1 MFIKLLLNEGHSG
14 AVGNSRPEHTHSPGI
29 VRREGERAG
38 VGGGGEEEEK
48 GFSPPLVAEESAFK
62 VRTHAHSV
70 STSKA
75 PIIRSTKGKY
85 LPSQERLEPRA

>member
-1 MFIKLLLNEGHSG
+1 MS
-14 AVGNSRPEHTHSPGI
+14 
-29 VRREGERAG
+29 VRE
-38 VGGGGEEEEK
+38 
-48 GFSPPLVAEESAFK
+48 LVAAERRKRRDFHLLWWRRRAPSGFA
-62 VRTHAHSV
+62 HAHSV